1 MNSPRSPVA
10 HIPLTN
16 TRRGNNMARLLRNN
30 AQTNMQKFRA
40 IRLSHLL
47 AKRRRTGHLNNS
59 INKGAPGAPSKRR
72 PAPPPS
78 SRTAPRT
85 LTRRQL
91 NLSNDA
97 FRKAFNN

>member
-16 TRRGNNMARLLRNN
+16 TRRGNNMAKLLRNST
-30 AQTNMQKFRA
+30 QTNNQKFRA
-40 IRLSHLL
+40 IRLSHIL
-47 AKRRRTGHLNNS
+47 AKRRRTGNLNNS
-59 INKGAPGAPSKRR
+59 IKNGAPSAPLKRR
-72 PAPPPS
+72 PAPS
-78 SRTAPRT
+78 VPRT

-91 NLSNDA
+91 NMSNDA